1 MINWSLLIGNSNLE
15 VLSRLKESEKNIVK
29 KLLMDKLAHWYV
41 STPTYTTVRI
51 NTFKTTV
58 EHVIEVIK
66 LQLCKQSVDHGV
78 NDIPS
83 VKQDSL
89 LKDCIVIGC
98 WDVNRKL
105 LQPLNKKQNEVII
118 DIPCGVSVLRGAN
131 VFAPGVMAMSPSVKE
146 GDFVTVYADVSKKCL
161 KGFLKYYDDP
171 YKKYIGLGIAKMT
184 RKSLFEINRQQIGI
198 AVEMKETVSGVPSF
212 TLPPEL
218 GLLQNYPSILCS
230 HVLNPQ
236 SEDLILDMCAAPGNK
251 TTHIASLMKGKG
263 QIIALDKTEKKI
275 ERIKE
280 NCKNQHLNN
289 VSAYVFDATKAFDG
303 NCITERGRVKAPPY
317 NENTFDRILLDAPC
331 SALGQRPQLS
341 QSLSFKQADSFPLLQ
356 KRLFKA
362 AVKLLKPNGTLV
374 FSTCTL
380 LVTENESMVS
390 WVLNEFLDLQLVPAE
405 PIVGGPGNKNCGLTE
420 EQCHLVQ
427 KFGPSYCNSSFP
439 HQSDTVG
446 FFIAKFK
453 KIKSR

>member
-29 KLLMDKLAHWYV
+29 KLLMDVSLTDITKLAHWYV

-251 TTHIASLMKGKG
+251 TTHIASLMKGK
-263 QIIALDKTEKKI
+263 
-275 ERIKE
+275 
-280 NCKNQHLNN
+280 
-289 VSAYVFDATKAFDG
+289 
-303 NCITERGRVKAPPY
+303 
-317 NENTFDRILLDAPC
+317 
-331 SALGQRPQLS
+331 
-341 QSLSFKQADSFPLLQ
+341 
-356 KRLFKA
+356 